1 MPRVDLINDAAY
13 HNAPLDQ
20 IRVCDHACDC
30 AKQQYCR
37 SADSEG
43 AHLKERLKWL
53 AGDHLGQRAE
63 LREEAGE
70 SEGALADKLYV
81 PVQGASQSG
90 TLEAAAVTER
100 KSAKRHT

>member
-1 MPRVDLINDAAY
+1 MRRWIKYVYATMHATAQNSSAA
-13 HNAPLDQ
+13 A
-20 IRVCDHACDC
+20 
-30 AKQQYCR
+30 
-37 SADSEG
+37 SEE

-90 TLEAAAVTER
+90 TLDAAAVTER

>member
-1 MPRVDLINDAAY
+1 MRRWIKYVYATMHATAQNSSAA
-13 HNAPLDQ
+13 AS
-20 IRVCDHACDC
+20 
-30 AKQQYCR
+30 
-37 SADSEG
+37 SAGSEG